1 MKGRVGESA
10 GWIALGGA
18 AALVCA
24 WLGLKGYAWSDYE
37 SESRP
42 AFEALAHGHLQQFL
56 QLAPAYGGSFVLR
69 APFALLAGLGGGGAM
84 AVYRAVS
91 LPGLAAVAALG
102 VWLALRMRSD
112 GQSRL
117 AAAVALALFAVNP
130 IAVYAL
136 EFGHAEDL
144 LCATL
149 ALASVLCA
157 CNERPL
163 WAGALAGLAFATK
176 AWGLIALAPALA
188 ALPRQRP
195 RALLAAAICAVLVL
209 SPLAIARSSEPLA
222 GSGLATAQSGELFQP
237 WQWWWLLGSD
247 ARPVRASNGNVMPGY
262 RAAPAWVS
270 RIAHPLIVALPF
282 ALALLWLCRRSRRR
296 LDALALLALA
306 LLARCTLDPWN
317 NVYYA
322 LPFVLALTAWE
333 PLARHRPPLLGLL
346 ATMLVPATFM
356 IAPSYL
362 APDGLSLLFMAWT
375 LPLAGVLAVALYADP
390 ERLAHRAK
398 LLRKSR
404 QPLAAGLADHDQ
416 VLDPHTQPAR

>member
-10 GWIALGGA
+10 GWIALGSA
-18 AALVCA
+18 AALLCA

-42 AFEALAHGHLQQFL
+42 AFEALTHGHLQQFL
-56 QLAPAYGGSFVLR
+56 QLTPAYGGSFVLR
-69 APFALLAGLGGGGAM
+69 APFALLAGLGGGGAL

-91 LPGLAAVAALG
+91 LPGLAAVAGLG
-102 VWLALRMRSD
+102 VWLALRMRAG

-117 AAAVALALFAVNP
+117 AAAVALALFTVNP

-149 ALASVLCA
+149 TLASVLCA

-176 AWGLIALAPALA
+176 AWGLIALAPVLA
-188 ALPRQRP
+188 ALPRRRP
-195 RALLAAAICAVLVL
+195 RALLAAAICAALVL
-209 SPLAIARSSEPLA
+209 SPLALARSSEPLA
-222 GSGLATAQSGELFQP
+222 GSGLETAQSGELFGP

-247 ARPVRASNGNVMPGY
+247 AQPVRGANGTIMPGY
-262 RAAPAWVS
+262 RAAPPWIS
-270 RIAHPLIVALPF
+270 RVAHPLIVALPF
-282 ALALLWLCRRSRRR
+282 ALALLWLRRRSRRR

-306 LLARCTLDPWN
+306 LLVRCALDPWD

-333 PLARHRPPLLGLL
+333 PLARQRPPLLGLL

-362 APDGLSLLFMAWT
+362 DPDGQSLLFAAWT
-375 LPLAGVLAVALYADP
+375 LPLAGVLAVALYGSP
-390 ERLAHRAK
+390 KWLVHRLQ
-398 LLRKSR
+398 LLREPR
-404 QPLAAGLADHDQ
+404 QPLAASLADHDQ
-416 VLDPHTQPAR
+416 VLDPHAEPAR